1 MEILK
6 YTGTLN
12 NKYFDILKLIK
23 MNITSNNE

>member
-12 NKYFDILKLIK
+12 NKCFDMLKLIK
-23 MNITSNNE
+23 MNITSDNE